1 MPCGQDTNE
10 ILLVSVYVCDWNKI
24 CGDFTTSVT
33 IECPQN
39 DTTIGTADV
48 AGELQEEMN
57 KRNFQRSLALASI
70 IMKTFELRQ
79 HLSSLDFSKRQIYLL
94 CSKAAINT
102 LEYYSRS
109 LFRVPYL
116 LNEVFDVLSD
126 VLNIFPSEVISD
138 RMKAAL
144 HRLIVVMVELLEK
157 KKCRR
162 MSPFS
167 EFWQVGAGTRLLIRP
182 GNAECYSL
190 SERQIKI
197 LLNVYE
203 LLKREMILYERYNHV
218 ANKQDTSEAL
228 LNLMLTSVD
237 IDYYSSLELLSTTGN
252 TAFYGSQI
260 YAAGLNNEPFR
271 MFIRRIGSKGFYV
284 VLGIITEIN
293 SWLCKNEEKCHLDSF
308 NVFMC
313 IHSPSTFLEESDIKR
328 ASLGLPLSPIIHFKI
343 WTLDNELER
352 QLNNKSVIMTFS
364 YLTRIDEVDKPQ
376 CIAWNTYLWEATPCL
391 NLEITQERIECN
403 CLIRKYIGVFRKSE
417 NTESSTV
424 NFNSNVLQ
432 DLLTGEAVHVT
443 LGFNAT
449 FKGEDREIESHI
461 RYHLAYILEV
471 EESRIINIE
480 LISDFKV
487 VTFVIKSEHISM
499 VLSRLENL
507 VRKKELRFVDQD
519 GNLAEVIPHLFF
531 VNNVSLP
538 LSSENRT
545 KDGIIIYILV
555 AVSVVVSVLMCIII
569 TLRKKMKQRKMIG
582 VHPALININSVF
594 TRPA

>member
-284 VLGIITEIN
+284 
-293 SWLCKNEEKCHLDSF
+293 
-308 NVFMC
+308 
-313 IHSPSTFLEESDIKR
+313 
-328 ASLGLPLSPIIHFKI
+328 
-343 WTLDNELER
+343 
-352 QLNNKSVIMTFS
+352 
-364 YLTRIDEVDKPQ
+364 